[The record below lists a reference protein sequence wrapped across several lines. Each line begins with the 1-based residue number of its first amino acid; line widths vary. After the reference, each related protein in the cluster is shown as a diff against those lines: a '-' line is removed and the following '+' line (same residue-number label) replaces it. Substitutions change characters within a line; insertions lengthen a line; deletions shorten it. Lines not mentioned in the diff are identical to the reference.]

1 MVIPLLGIPSWWVRP
16 GRPRLKTLWDC
27 FSTGDRVRIT
37 SHNHRKRVTG
47 CFQFLPISSILV
59 ENHTPNHVAETLFPR
74 LLVTTTPHCTP
85 ASPIKEPNWAAST
98 WRSHPDPPVCGPLYD
113 KLRWPENHHLQHEI
127 HLHHRSASWPSYST
141 VSGSYMVFMVP
152 FCPCW
157 RLSRC

>member
-37 SHNHRKRVTG
+37 LHNHRKRVTG

-74 LLVTTTPHCTP
+74 LLVTTTPHCAP

-98 WRSHPDPPVCGPLYD
+98 WGSHPDPPVCGPLYD
-113 KLRWPENHHLQHEI
+113 QLRRKIIIFNLKYIFIIDLSAGHLTLQCQE
-127 HLHHRSASWPSYST
+127 
-141 VSGSYMVFMVP
+141 YMVIHGLYGSWIPVGA
-152 FCPCW
+152 
-157 RLSRC
+157 